1 MTVKI
6 AGYVLLLLVWTI
18 VKVKS
23 LRSQQK
29 NKEAVVYGCI
39 LVSSALVGS
48 ILLARVNLPSFT
60 EPARMLLEPIGKML
74 LKQ

>member
-6 AGYVLLLLVWTI
+6 TGYVLLLSVWAI
-18 VKVKS
+18 VKIKA
-23 LRSQQK
+23 LRRQQK

-39 LVSSALVGS
+39 LASAAIVGS
-48 ILLARVNLPSFT
+48 ILLARVKLPSFV
-60 EPARMLLEPIGKML
+60 EPARMIFEPIGKML